1 MRNFQRTIS
10 KMASFRQFELESKI
24 TWTILTGKNVARS
37 KKVTDK
43 QIRKHL
49 GLMHESREVFFGAF
63 LTLPLITSRM
73 LFLRTHTQNVELEL
87 ITKPPLSICHQALS
101 HGPS

>member
-37 KKVTDK
+37 KEVTDK
-43 QIRKHL
+43 QLRKYL
-49 GLMHESREVFFGAF
+49 GLMHESREVLLGAF
-63 LTLPLITSRM
+63 LTLPS
-73 LFLRTHTQNVELEL
+73 
-87 ITKPPLSICHQALS
+87 
-101 HGPS
+101 